1 MAGII
6 TRQIQRSMA
15 RHVLDDLKDSAN
27 SKYYIGVGASDPWND
42 SDAAPA
48 ALATEREERNFT
60 KESADPGADIKK
72 HNSSDIVG
80 TLVDIRV

>member
-48 ALATEREERNFT
+48 ALATEREERM
-60 KESADPGADIKK
+60 E
-72 HNSSDIVG
+72 
-80 TLVDIRV
+80 RR